1 MLQCMSSWLI
11 TGGSGYI
18 GSHVASLLWEQGIKV
33 RIYDKK
39 EVLADQV
46 KAERFLF
53 FSGDLDDQETLYKA
67 LEGVDGVIHLAGFKF
82 PGLSVEDPIRTYRNN
97 VLGTLNLLSAMKAM
111 SINRIIFSSS
121 CSVYGYPKNCP
132 VHEETELLPES
143 PYAKSKIMGEQMIM
157 DFARSANSYPL
168 SFCILRYFN
177 VIGVAE
183 NGVEDNSNQNLVP
196 NLVNAIRRNQ
206 PVRIFGNEFLTK
218 DGTCERDYIDVEE
231 IAFAHLLVIRRMMT
245 KTVHDIFNLSTGIP
259 TSNLEIVKA
268 MQKFV
273 DLPISIRFEKA
284 RVGDPA
290 SIYGNSDKFE
300 AEFGWRPIKSVP
312 EILQSVAKRTLGNR
326 K

>member
-1 MLQCMSSWLI
+1 MLETMGSWLI

-18 GSHVASLLWEQGIKV
+18 GSHVASLLWEQGFEV

-39 EVLADQV
+39 EVRADQV
-46 KAERFLF
+46 KSERFQF
-53 FSGDLDDQETLYKA
+53 FSGDLENQDTLYRA
-67 LEGVDGVIHLAGFKF
+67 LEGVDGVIHLAGIKF
-82 PGLSVEDPIRTYRNN
+82 PGLSVEDPIWTYRNN
-97 VLGTLNLLSAMKAM
+97 VSGTLNLLSAMKAL
-111 SINRIIFSSS
+111 SIDKIIFSSS
-121 CSVYGYPKNCP
+121 CSVYGFPKNCP

-143 PYAKSKIMGEQMIM
+143 PYAKSKIMSEQMII
-157 DFARSANSYPL
+157 DFARSTNPFPL

-206 PVRIFGNEFLTK
+206 PVRIFGNEFSTK

-245 KTVHDIFNLSTGIP
+245 KMMHEIFNLSTGIP
-259 TSNLEIVKA
+259 TSNLEIVKV
-268 MQKFV
+268 MQKYV
-273 DLPISIRFEKA
+273 ELPISILFEKA

-300 AEFGWRPIKSVP
+300 TEFGWKPTKIVP
-312 EILQSVAKRTLGNR
+312 DILQSVVKRTLGDC